1 MNLLKFQLYYAMN
14 YFLLNLFLMVKYYCF
29 LLQSIIDT
37 ILELEILNFEYL
49 MIL

>member
-14 YFLLNLFLMVKYYCF
+14 YFLLNLFLIVNYYYF
-29 LLQSIIDT
+29 LSQSTIDT
-37 ILELEILNFEYL
+37 ILELKIVNFEYL